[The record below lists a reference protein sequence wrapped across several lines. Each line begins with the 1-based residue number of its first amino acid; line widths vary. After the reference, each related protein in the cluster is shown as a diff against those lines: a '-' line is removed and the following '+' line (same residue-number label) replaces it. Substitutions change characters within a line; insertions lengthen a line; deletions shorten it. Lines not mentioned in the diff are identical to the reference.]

1 MTRVRVIGNSTDSRR
16 LYEFIQ
22 KVVEDNDIRVDLRWE
37 DITYSSAKVR
47 YKIEKFPAI
56 EIDGKIIN
64 EGNIESRPIIRL
76 EKTVSNEVEI
86 TINNIRFKYDF
97 KNDSYVE
104 IDCQEKTVE
113 YEGLNRNRQIKI
125 GYDFPELKIKDNNII
140 MHEGECLI
148 KVKRKDRWL

>member
-64 EGNIESRPIIRL
+64 EG
-76 EKTVSNEVEI
+76 
-86 TINNIRFKYDF
+86 KYDYTE
-97 KNDSYVE
+97 KE
-104 IDCQEKTVE
+104 I
-113 YEGLNRNRQIKI
+113 LR
-125 GYDFPELKIKDNNII
+125 
-140 MHEGECLI
+140 LI
-148 KVKRKDRWL
+148 R